1 MAYAPPPPTDGPNRS
16 PSTSREAD
24 RGVSEV
30 VSFVLTFAVITSMI
44 GLLYSGGFV
53 SLERLQTGN
62 QMQNAEGVF
71 FAMSD
76 SFEELQEGQA
86 PKRAGALDLDVG
98 ASITISN
105 GSAIEVAVNDQSGP
119 VFTERLVTRS
129 MDYRLDDRAVTYET
143 GAVFRTNDG
152 GSVLVGEPSG
162 LICSPSTDSAVVSVV
177 TLIDPNDVS
186 VASGTVTVTG
196 IQRSTTLLYP
206 TDRNTPGTID
216 NATVDVTSPREAAWH
231 GHLEDSTAW
240 TDPDG
245 DGTFVCPDVDQVFVR
260 HTVVEVRVTA

>member
-1 MAYAPPPPTDGPNRS
+1 MVYAPPPPSDGPNRLT
-16 PSTSREAD
+16 STSQEAD

-30 VSFVLTFAVITSMI
+30 VSFILTFAIITTMI

-71 FAMSD
+71 FAMAD
-76 SFEELQEGQA
+76 SFGELQEGQA

-98 ASITISN
+98 ASIAISN
-105 GSAIEVAVNDQSGP
+105 ESEIEVEVNDASGP
-119 VFTERLVTRS
+119 VFSERLVTRS
-129 MDYRLDDRAVTYET
+129 MDYRLDERAVTYET
-143 GAVFRTNDG
+143 GAVFRSNDG

-177 TLIDPNDVS
+177 TLVDPNDVS

-206 TDRNTPGTID
+206 TDRTAPGTID
-216 NATVDVTSPREAAWH
+216 NVTVDIDAPREAAWH
-231 GHLEDSTAW
+231 SHLEGTTAW
-240 TDPDG
+240 TDPDD
-245 DGTFVCPDVDQVFVR
+245 DGTFVCRDIDQVFVR
-260 HTVVEVRVTA
+260 HTVIEVRVSA